1 MVAAAA
7 AVATT
12 TEQYPTKAG
21 TWVPAFSYFAGQ
33 GRTISPEKRVSGFD
47 HVGEMCYNRGT
58 EAAGTASAGLPQN
71 GEKPRKGSGEMHNE
85 LTRKDLQMMREELD
99 YRRITL
105 RPQLL
110 EAVKEARGFGDLSE
124 NFEYKAAKQEK
135 NRNES
140 RIRFLENMIRT
151 AVVISDQ
158 AAPDTVG
165 LYDKVTVY
173 LEEDDETET
182 YQVVTTMRQDALHG
196 RISKESPV
204 GSALLGKRVGDRIY
218 IQVNDNYGYYMV
230 IKAIEKG
237 EDDGSVP
244 LNRF

>member
-1 MVAAAA
+1 
-7 AVATT
+7 
-12 TEQYPTKAG
+12 
-21 TWVPAFSYFAGQ
+21 
-33 GRTISPEKRVSGFD
+33 
-47 HVGEMCYNRGT
+47 
-58 EAAGTASAGLPQN
+58 
-71 GEKPRKGSGEMHNE
+71 MHNE
-85 LTRKDLQMMREELD
+85 LTRQDIELMRKELD
-99 YRRITL
+99 HRRIEL

-151 AVVISDQ
+151 AVVIPEN
-158 AAPDTVG
+158 AAADVVG

-196 RISKESPV
+196 LISRESPF
-204 GSALLGKRVGDRIY
+204 GKALLGKRVGERFY
-218 IQVNDNYGYYMV
+218 VQVNEKYGYYAV
-230 IKAIEKG
+230 VKAIEQGK
-237 EDDGSVP
+237 DDGSIP
-244 LNRF
+244 LNGF